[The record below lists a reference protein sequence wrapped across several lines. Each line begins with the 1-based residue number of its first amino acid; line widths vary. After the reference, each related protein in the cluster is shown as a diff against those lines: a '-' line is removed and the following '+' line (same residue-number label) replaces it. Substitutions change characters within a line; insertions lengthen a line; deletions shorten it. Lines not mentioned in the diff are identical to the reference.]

1 MLLPTPTERQ
11 TYLDIATEA
20 ALSAGAVLKSYYG
33 NLQQVRE
40 KATPGD
46 LITEADTAS
55 EAVIIELLQRHCPD
69 FPIHAE
75 ESGQLPTTQAS
86 PFLWM
91 IDPLDGTVN
100 YAHGY
105 PMFSVS
111 IALLYEGSPLVGVV
125 YNPYRDELFRAA
137 QGLGATLNR
146 QPIYVSKTEK
156 LQNSLLTTGFAYDR
170 RQTKD
175 NNYIEFCHLTHE
187 TQGVRRGGSAALDL
201 VDVACGRLD
210 GYWERGIQPWD
221 MAAGICILREAGG
234 TVTSY
239 DQTPLQ
245 METGR
250 LLATNGKIHGQLST
264 ALQNAKEWF
273 QGYYGFGLLPLD

>member
-1 MLLPTPTERQ
+1 MPMSFPSPTERQ

-20 ALSAGAVLKSYYG
+20 ALSAGAVLKKYYG
-33 NLQQVRE
+33 NLQQVRD

-55 EAVIIELLQRHCPD
+55 EAVIIELLQRHLPD

-75 ESGQLPTTQAS
+75 EAGQFLTAKNS
-86 PFLWM
+86 PYLWL

-111 IALLYEGSPLVGVV
+111 IALLYAGDPLVGVV
-125 YNPYRDELFRAA
+125 YNPHRDELFRAA

-146 QPIYVSKTEK
+146 QPIQVSETTQ
-156 LQNSLLTTGFAYDR
+156 LQKSLLTTGFAYDR

-175 NNYIEFCHLTHE
+175 NNYIEFCYLTHE

-245 METGR
+245 INSGR
-250 LLATNGKIHGQLST
+250 LLATNGKIHGFLSA
-264 ALQNAKEWF
+264 ALQEAPGWFKE
-273 QGYYGFGLLPLD
+273 YYSLG

>member
-1 MLLPTPTERQ
+1 MALPSLSERQ

-20 ALSAGAVLKSYYG
+20 ALSAGVILRKYYG
-33 NLQQVRE
+33 NLQQIRE

-46 LITEADTAS
+46 LITEADTTS
-55 EAVIIELLQRHCPD
+55 EAAIIALLQRHLPD

-75 ESGQLPTTQAS
+75 EAGQLATNQPS
-86 PFLWM
+86 PYLWM

-111 IALLYEGSPLVGVV
+111 IALLYAGEPLVGVV

-146 QPIYVSKTEK
+146 QPIQVSKTDQ

-175 NNYIEFCHLTHE
+175 NNYSEFCYLTHQ

-201 VDVACGRLD
+201 ADVACGRLD

-234 TVTSY
+234 IVTSY
-239 DQTPLQ
+239 DQTPLD
-245 METGR
+245 MGSGR
-250 LLATNGKIHGQLST
+250 LLATNGKIHTPLSA
-264 ALQNAKEWF
+264 ALQEAQGWF
-273 QGYYGFGLLPLD
+273 QSYYAADS

>member
-1 MLLPTPTERQ
+1 MTYPPSKQRQ

-20 ALSAGAVLKSYYG
+20 ALNAGAKLNYYYG

-55 EAVIIELLQRHCPD
+55 ENIIIELLQRHCPEL
-69 FPIHAE
+69 PIHAE
-75 ESGQLPTTQAS
+75 ESGQISGSSES

-111 IALLYEGSPLVGVV
+111 IALLYNEQPIVGVV
-125 YNPYRDELFRAA
+125 YNPYRNELFRAA
-137 QGLGATLNR
+137 EGLGATLNR
-146 QPIYVSKTEK
+146 QPIHVSTTETLK
-156 LQNSLLTTGFAYDR
+156 DSLLVTGFAYDR

-175 NNYIEFCHLTHE
+175 NNYIEFCCLTHQ

-201 VDVACGRLD
+201 TDVACGRLD

-221 MAAGICILREAGG
+221 MSAGICILREAGG
-234 TVTSY
+234 FVTAY
-239 DQTPLQ
+239 DESPLKIHS
-245 METGR
+245 GR
-250 LLATNGKIHGQLST
+250 LLATNHKIHSQLSE
-264 ALQNAKEWF
+264 ALKSAKDWF
-273 QGYYGFGLLPLD
+273 IDYYKS

>member
-1 MLLPTPTERQ
+1 MTYPTSEQRQ
-11 TYLDIATEA
+11 TYLEIATEA
-20 ALSAGAVLKSYYG
+20 ALSAGAALKHYYG

-40 KATPGD
+40 KDTPGD

-55 EAVIIELLQRHCPD
+55 EKIIIELLQRQCPD
-69 FPIHAE
+69 LPIHAE
-75 ESGQLPTTQAS
+75 ESGQISGAIDS

-111 IALLYEGSPLVGVV
+111 IALLYEENPVVGVV

-137 QGLGATLNR
+137 EGAGATLNR
-146 QPIYVSKTEK
+146 KPIHVSKTEK
-156 LQNSLLTTGFAYDR
+156 LQDSLLTTGFAYDR

-175 NNYIEFCHLTHE
+175 NNYIEFCCLTHK

-201 VDVACGRLD
+201 TDVACGRLD

-221 MAAGICILREAGG
+221 MSAGICILREAGG
-234 TVTSY
+234 LVTAY
-239 DQTPLQ
+239 DESPLKLQ
-245 METGR
+245 NGR
-250 LLATNGKIHGQLST
+250 LLATNHKIHSQLSQT
-264 ALQNAKEWF
+264 LGSAKGWF
-273 QGYYGFGLLPLD
+273 MDYYKS